1 MPDISKVL
9 MGKGLR
15 TPCQPKESGATFFP
29 KRRAISPLVLV
40 PSSPLRCSCCLF
52 KGLPLPLSLSP
63 PPISVAAAAVAQS
76 CMGDKAAAG
85 PVSWCLVG
93 AIISL
98 PLSHPPQAGGF
109 PSPSPSSQRGQG
121 AGHQLCHAMCSVRT
135 GHWGCGS
142 SKRRRWWPVVAGEPR

>member
-1 MPDISKVL
+1 MPGIFKVL
-9 MGKGLR
+9 MGEGAQY
-15 TPCQPKESGATFFP
+15 PCQLKEPRATFFP
-29 KRRAISPLVLV
+29 KRRAIPPLALV
-40 PSSPLRCSCCLF
+40 PGSPLRCSCCLF
-52 KGLPLPLSLSP
+52 KGLPLPLSLS

-98 PLSHPPQAGGF
+98 PLSHPSQPSGF

-121 AGHQLCHAMCSVRT
+121 AGHQLYNAMCSVCT
-135 GHWGCGS
+135 GHRGCGS
-142 SKRRRWWPVVAGEPR
+142 SKRRWWWPVVAGEQY